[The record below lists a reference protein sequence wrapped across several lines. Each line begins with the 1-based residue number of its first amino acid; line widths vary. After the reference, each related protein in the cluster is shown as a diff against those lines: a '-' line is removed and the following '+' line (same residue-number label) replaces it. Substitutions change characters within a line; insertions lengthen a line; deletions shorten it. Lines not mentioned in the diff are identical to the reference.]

1 MRSTVY
7 PGCTEEVCLPILEKE
22 SKMELG
28 QFYLGYSPERINP
41 ADKTHTLQN
50 TVKVVS
56 GHSNEA
62 LQKIARLY
70 EDIIEAG
77 VHRAQ
82 SIKVAEATKIIEN
95 IQRDVNI
102 ALMNEFSR
110 LLRME
115 GIDTTQVLDAAS
127 TKWNFLRFVPGLVGG
142 HCIGV
147 DPYYMIHRAKTL
159 SASAPLITLARQIND
174 YSIQVAE

>member
-1 MRSTVY
+1 MCFNSLSFFSCSFFSLSFAISSFSFSLRFISFTSKIEDVATCDIYIITVPTPVDANNEPDLSALESASLLVGKLLCKGNTVIYESTVY

-62 LQKIARLY
+62 LQKIAKKQLK
-70 EDIIEAG
+70 E
-77 VHRAQ
+77 
-82 SIKVAEATKIIEN
+82 
-95 IQRDVNI
+95 
-102 ALMNEFSR
+102 
-110 LLRME
+110 
-115 GIDTTQVLDAAS
+115 
-127 TKWNFLRFVPGLVGG
+127 
-142 HCIGV
+142 
-147 DPYYMIHRAKTL
+147 
-159 SASAPLITLARQIND
+159 RQ
-174 YSIQVAE
+174 EPEL